1 MILRKCL
8 LDDSPKGSYPEEK
21 NGKKRDMKIL
31 GTQIWPLVP
40 NGTKSLICDFIE
52 SSSDSMSLL
61 H

>member
-21 NGKKRDMKIL
+21 NGKKGDMKIL

-40 NGTKSLICDFIE
+40 NGTKSQICDFIE
-52 SSSDSMSLL
+52 STSDSMSLL